1 MAIPLASLCENLE
14 MFCPAGTEIWPKC
27 TFMVRSRSR
36 VKVIRKGH
44 RIFASAR
51 RQTLLSM
58 HKKFD
63 GDIIVSF

>member
-1 MAIPLASLCENLE
+1 MAK
-14 MFCPAGTEIWPKC
+14 KC

-51 RQTLLSM
+51 RQTLLSV

-63 GDIIVSF
+63 GDIIVNF

>member
-1 MAIPLASLCENLE
+1 MAIPLASLCKNLE
-14 MFCPAGTEIWPKC
+14 MFCPAGTEIWPK
-27 TFMVRSRSR
+27 MHIYGK
-36 VKVIRKGH
+36 VKVTGQGHRKGH
-44 RIFASAR
+44 RIVASAR

>member
-1 MAIPLASLCENLE
+1 ML
-14 MFCPAGTEIWPKC
+14 
-27 TFMVRSRSR
+27 RSRLL

-58 HKKFD
+58 HKKFG
-63 GDIIVSF
+63 GDIIVNFLKYSVAKDDDLTE